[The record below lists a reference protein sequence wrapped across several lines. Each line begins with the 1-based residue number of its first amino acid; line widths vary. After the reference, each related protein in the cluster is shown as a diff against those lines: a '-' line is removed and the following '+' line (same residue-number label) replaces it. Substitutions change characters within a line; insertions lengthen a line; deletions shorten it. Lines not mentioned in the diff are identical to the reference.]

1 MPNQS
6 PMNLP
11 GILIFKHPHR
21 EGLGKRDWTR
31 TNRNGILRSI
41 PQSEASMPKPHRTP
55 LNPALFP
62 WQFPR
67 DGCRYAGRFSIWHH
81 GLLAMAWLRENL
93 TMKRIAIMVL
103 HYAIAI
109 SVVLHLVSCIF
120 LGESFMPE
128 TLH

>member
-1 MPNQS
+1 
-6 PMNLP
+6 
-11 GILIFKHPHR
+11 
-21 EGLGKRDWTR
+21 
-31 TNRNGILRSI
+31 
-41 PQSEASMPKPHRTP
+41 
-55 LNPALFP
+55 
-62 WQFPR
+62 
-67 DGCRYAGRFSIWHH
+67 
-81 GLLAMAWLRENL
+81 MAWLRENL